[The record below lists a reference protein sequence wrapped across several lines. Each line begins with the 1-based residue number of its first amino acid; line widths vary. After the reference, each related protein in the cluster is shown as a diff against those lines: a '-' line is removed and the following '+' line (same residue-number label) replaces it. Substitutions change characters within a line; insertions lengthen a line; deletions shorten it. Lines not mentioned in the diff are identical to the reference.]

1 MKLLGMERCGWDE
14 LGHGRNGYRKGL
26 YFASISILYDGNPGM
41 GACLDMSGQGCRS
54 FEEYGTGD
62 FDGLFRLFQQGEGY
76 HVTSWTWPLMIIPVS
91 WISSSF
97 SATVTTRTGNS
108 SL

>member
-41 GACLDMSGQGCRS
+41 GACLDMSGQGSQFTTAARKCDVCGVSDLWGSILCAEDTGSERDGKS
-54 FEEYGTGD
+54 KIQKAGGTVW
-62 FDGLFRLFQQGEGY
+62 QKQIKSVY
-76 HVTSWTWPLMIIPVS
+76 AS
-91 WISSSF
+91 
-97 SATVTTRTGNS
+97 RTE
-108 SL
+108 